1 MVGLALLLSR
11 FEDVSVLDEQW
22 LELVD
27 AARRNEHEV
36 EDRHHAELKIVG
48 TIAELPE
55 RKASEETVGHMDSDF
70 VPNVVGVTPQCDE
83 STFRDQLDLIFDRRG
98 EICGIFVLDGHCF
111 RFLGLVKVDLVEFIH
126 HVLVLR
132 GGKPLLRPISAIAL
146 ATLDHVNDMLRRICV
161 LWAWSA
167 VA

>member
-27 AARRNEHEV
+27 AARCNEHEV

-55 RKASEETVGHMDSDF
+55 CKASEETVGHVDSDF
-70 VPNVVGVTPQCDE
+70 VPDVVGVAPQCDE
-83 STFRDQLDLIFDRRG
+83 STFRDQNYLVLDRRR
-98 EICGIFVLDGHCF
+98 EVCSVFAIDRRCVSILS
-111 RFLGLVKVDLVEFIH
+111 LIEVDLVEFIH

-132 GGKPLLRPISAIAL
+132 
-146 ATLDHVNDMLRRICV
+146 
-161 LWAWSA
+161 
-167 VA
+167 